1 MKKQLIKVLLCGAV
15 AIVSASMFTSCNNE
29 AIDDLTTRVTV
40 LEGMV
45 RQLESDLQA
54 AMVTGATITNAT
66 QDANGA
72 WTIVLSDG
80 KSIKIDPS
88 TGGGSSSVS
97 VEETADA
104 FVFTVN
110 GNTYAI
116 PKGGAGVQLVYSPEY
131 VDGIVSVGNDGATV
145 RFLVNTSINLDNT
158 TFDVAEA
165 HELLTRISGGSDLFT
180 VKDPKMEGDFLVL
193 TLKGASCKG
202 GATYAVSV
210 VANIGT
216 SQAISN
222 YFTVVVD
229 NGFVDNSEQIGDFTI
244 KSEFAPTEVDEAGF
258 CSVTVPGEV
267 LVGGF
272 DFLTMFDQ
280 KPEGAKIEIAK
291 SGSQPGGKAQ
301 EKYALIAEALGT
313 DGIFAWKHAPR
324 TDFNVDEQH
333 GFLIK
338 LVADDVTKAKVYVTI
353 DNPLANP
360 DIDWFPGF
368 GGQFECEWHS
378 RTEPLGLGAQTIDL
392 QYIFNVD
399 HGKVYLPEAF
409 DDSQTT
415 NPDYEINLIFG
426 GQEFFQ
432 AYTNCYVA
440 LPDDNDK
447 TILEFNGEKLAPGD
461 YGKKFLC
468 PDNEGIGWFNR
479 NLNVDFSGDEV
490 PGPYTWDNEEQS
502 TFEDKGLVGIDWW
515 WGDPNGNPLNIQNE
529 CNALVKYYGIYIDN
543 NGVFHTNEN
552 YCGFPMRLGIGA
564 YFDYAYGT
572 KCLKPDQ
579 FGLMFINRRRAPE
592 GMRLPDKKRFNL

>member
-15 AIVSASMFTSCNNE
+15 AIVSASMFTSCNTE
-29 AIDDLTTRVTV
+29 AIDDLSTRVTV

-54 AMVTGATITNAT
+54 AMVTGATITNAS
-66 QDANGA
+66 QDAAGA
-72 WTIVLSDG
+72 WTLVLSDG

-88 TGGGSSSVS
+88 TGGASVS

-104 FVFTVN
+104 FIIKVGEN
-110 GNTYAI
+110 AYAI

-131 VDGIVSVGNDGATV
+131 VDGIVKLGNDGATV
-145 RFLVNTSINLDNT
+145 KFLVNSPINLAAT

-165 HELLTRISGGSDLFT
+165 HEVLTRVSGGSDLFS
-180 VKDPKMEGDFLVL
+180 VKEPKMEGDFLVL
-193 TLKGASCKG
+193 TLKGAGCEAGK
-202 GATYAVSV
+202 TYTASI

-222 YFTVVVD
+222 YFTVEVAD
-229 NGFVDNSEQIGDFTI
+229 DFIDNSEQIGDFAI
-244 KSEFAPTEVDEAGF
+244 NAQYNPSEINEQGF

-272 DFLTMFDQ
+272 DFLTIFDQ

-301 EKYALIAEALGT
+301 EKYALIAEALGA

-338 LVADDVTKAKVYVTI
+338 LVANDVTKAKVYVQI

-360 DIDWFPGF
+360 DINWFPGF

-432 AYTNCYVA
+432 AYTSCYVS
-440 LPDDNDK
+440 LPGDTDK

-479 NLNVDFSGDEV
+479 NLNVSWSGDEV
-490 PGPYTWDNEEQS
+490 PGPYVWDNDEGGECAGQ
-502 TFEDKGLVGIDWW
+502 DAVGIDWW

-529 CNALVKYYGIYIDN
+529 ANALVKYYGIYIDHD
-543 NGVFHTNEN
+543 GVFHTNEK
-552 YCGFPMRLGIGA
+552 YTGFPMRLGIGA

>member
-15 AIVSASMFTSCNNE
+15 AIASASVFTSCNNE

-54 AMVTGATITNAT
+54 AMVTGATITSAS
-66 QDANGA
+66 QDASGA

-88 TGGGSSSVS
+88 TGGGSSIT
-97 VEETADA
+97 VEETANA
-104 FVFTVN
+104 FVITVN
-110 GNTYAI
+110 GNEYAI
-116 PKGGAGVQLVYSPEY
+116 PKGGAGVQLVFAPEFA
-131 VDGIVSVGNDGATV
+131 DGKVFVGNDGATV
-145 RFLVNTSINLDNT
+145 KFLVNTNIDLAST

-165 HELLTRISGGSDLFT
+165 HELQTRASFGSDLFT
-180 VKDPKMEGDFLVL
+180 VKDPAIDGNFLVL
-193 TLKGASCKG
+193 TLKGVGCSAG
-202 GATYAVSV
+202 VTYAVSI
-210 VANIGT
+210 VANVGT
-216 SQAISN
+216 SYAVSN
-222 YFTVVVD
+222 YFTVVVSD
-229 NGFVDNSEQIGDFTI
+229 DYADTSEQIGDFAI
-244 KSEFAPTEVDEAGF
+244 NGQYNPTAVDEAGF
-258 CSVTVPGEV
+258 CSVTVPGDA
-267 LVGGF
+267 LVTGF

-291 SGSQPGGKAQ
+291 AGSQPGGKAQ
-301 EKYALIAEALGT
+301 EKYDYIAEALGA
-313 DGIFAWKHAPR
+313 DGIFAWKRAPR
-324 TDFNVDEQH
+324 TDFNVNDQH

-338 LVADDVTKAKVYVTI
+338 LVANDVTKAKVYVQI

-432 AYTNCYVA
+432 AYTSCYVA
-440 LPDDNDK
+440 LPDDNEK
-447 TILEFNGEKLAPGD
+447 TILEFNGDKLAPGD

-479 NLNVDFSGDEV
+479 NLNVSWSGDEV
-490 PGPYTWDNEEQS
+490 PGPYVWDNEEQG
-502 TFEDKGLVGIDWW
+502 ECAGQDEVGIDWW

-529 CNALVKYYGIYIDN
+529 ANALVNFYGIYIDHD
-543 NGVFHTNEN
+543 GVFHTNEN

-592 GMRLPDKKRFNL
+592 GMRMPDKKRFGL